1 MWSITNC
8 QVGETAEKHIPTCGF
23 YIINNDRSSCY
34 ELYNSTSDA
43 FRFWTNSCVCG
54 YNLDVELLN
63 PTSFSSSLW
72 FSPSFLPFTRFSCW
86 TSSPPFSFRSPSSI
100 YDLYPS
106 SKFLNPD
113 SSSFSISIFISSGVP
128 LWSVLPRPRVFYF
141 SLRSPPLHP
150 SIFPSLPLFPHPLTI
165 SSPDRPQTSLVSFKE
180 ISPGKKNTWR
190 SQLPFPY
197 KTPVKAITYN
207 SWIFFFWNSLLSTW
221 RVISRQGTWR
231 SWQIFPKQGS
241 RGSLLWSLRWRTL
254 GTFGVV
260 GSVCHVVKTQKLMW
274 LLCGFLRQWEMFRSG
289 QKQIHKPSPCLSVGS
304 SQHEI
309 NIYMSGLMRTNW
321 ALNKSFLNEHSFT
334 WFKSGSLNLSWSCPF
349 QS

>member
-1 MWSITNC
+1 M
-8 QVGETAEKHIPTCGF
+8 AEKHIPTCGF

-207 SWIFFFWNSLLSTW
+207 SWISFSGIPSCQHDVSFPDREHDEVDRFFQN
-221 RVISRQGTWR
+221 RVREEAFCGHCVGGRWAHLV
-231 SWQIFPKQGS
+231 SW
-241 RGSLLWSLRWRTL
+241 
-254 GTFGVV
+254 
-260 GSVCHVVKTQKLMW
+260 
-274 LLCGFLRQWEMFRSG
+274 G
-289 QKQIHKPSPCLSVGS
+289 QCV
-304 SQHEI
+304 
-309 NIYMSGLMRTNW
+309 T
-321 ALNKSFLNEHSFT
+321 
-334 WFKSGSLNLSWSCPF
+334 
-349 QS
+349 